1 VVLTRA
7 AVFSDAAQDFPAG
20 ECCFNQMQEISMA
33 RNTLEGVRVAI
44 LATDGFEQSELT
56 EPRKAL
62 DAAGAVTRVVSPK
75 SGMLRG
81 WNHKEW
87 GEEVRV
93 DQLLDAADPK
103 NYDALLLP
111 GGVMNPDALR
121 MQPKAVAFVKSF
133 FDAGKPVGAI
143 CHGPWTVIES
153 GAAKG
158 HRMTSWP
165 SLKTDIR
172 NAGADWVDQEVVVD
186 ENLVTSRKPDDIPAF
201 NREIINLFSQS
212 RH

>member
-1 VVLTRA
+1 
-7 AVFSDAAQDFPAG
+7 
-20 ECCFNQMQEISMA
+20 MA
-33 RNTLEGVRVAI
+33 RKTLEGVRVAI

-56 EPRKAL
+56 EPRRAL
-62 DAAGAVTRVVSPK
+62 DAAGAVTKVISPK
-75 SGMLRG
+75 SGKLRG

-87 GEEVRV
+87 GEEVQV
-93 DQLLDAADPK
+93 DQALDGADPK
-103 NYDALLLP
+103 NYDALVLP

-186 ENLVTSRKPDDIPAF
+186 ANLVTSRKPDDIPAF
-201 NREIINLFSQS
+201 NREIINLFGRSA